1 MALCVPKAM
10 ILGHSFVKRLKMDLD
25 RRFDKRAKINFDL
38 NDINIRLFGTGGRTT
53 EKICQFD
60 LNNVARFT
68 PDIVILEVST
78 NDLTRKRPET
88 VGSEIE
94 ELTRIL
100 LDKCS
105 VSVVGVC
112 QVIPRADEYFNI
124 KAKLLNQ
131 YLKGVI
137 DDPRAFTWYH
147 RGLCAPSN
155 DILLEDGVHL
165 SPKGQYALYRS
176 YRGAILKSLR
186 IFNEL

>member
-68 PDIVILEVST
+68 PDIVILEVGT

-100 LDKCS
+100 LDKFS
-105 VSVVGVC
+105 VSVV
-112 QVIPRADEYFNI
+112 
-124 KAKLLNQ
+124 
-131 YLKGVI
+131 
-137 DDPRAFTWYH
+137 
-147 RGLCAPSN
+147 
-155 DILLEDGVHL
+155 
-165 SPKGQYALYRS
+165 
-176 YRGAILKSLR
+176 
-186 IFNEL
+186 